1 MKYNI
6 KQSSLL
12 MLFAL
17 FLVAFCF
24 IACDDQDNEEQEQVG
39 QLTPEALYQ
48 TSWRGT
54 GHCAAWSLKETGA
67 ILHLMILR
75 FNLPGLLG

>member
-24 IACDDQDNEEQEQVG
+24 IACDDQDNVS
-39 QLTPEALYQ
+39 P
-48 TSWRGT
+48 R
-54 GHCAAWSLKETGA
+54 
-67 ILHLMILR
+67 
-75 FNLPGLLG
+75 